1 MYELQE
7 DRSMP
12 GLPEPDPNNE
22 DLSIDLL
29 DVCVLFPFEATSYD
43 RIARVAAE
51 HAGLPIQL

>member
-1 MYELQE
+1 
-7 DRSMP
+7 MP